1 MITSHSP
8 KQNRILAVLPPA
20 EYARLFPD
28 LELVNVSTGEGIYE
42 PNIRITHLYF
52 PIDCIIARLYELEDG
67 ASAQT
72 SITGNEGMVGISY
85 VLGNESTP
93 ARAVALSGGSA
104 FRIKAPLL
112 KKEFECGGNLQRLLL
127 RFTQAMI
134 IQTEQISIGNRH
146 HTIEQR
152 LCLFLLMTLDRM
164 SGNELYITHEQVSIF
179 LGVRRESITIAAQK
193 LEAMGAIQYRR
204 GHLTVVNRQELE
216 ELAGENYALVSKEY
230 ERYKRCLGGV
240 IPRL

>member
-8 KQNRILAVLPPA
+8 KQNRILAALPPA
-20 EYARLFPD
+20 DYARLLPD
-28 LELVNVSTGEGIYE
+28 LELVNLPVGEGVYE
-42 PNIRITHLYF
+42 PDIYITHLYF
-52 PIDCIIARLYELEDG
+52 PIDCIIVRLYELEDG

-72 SITGNEGMVGISY
+72 SVTGNEGMVEISY
-85 VLGNESTP
+85 VLGSEVTS

-112 KKEFECGGNLQRLLL
+112 KKEFESAGDLQRQLL
-127 RFTQAMI
+127 RFTQALI
-134 IQTEQISIGNRH
+134 IQTEHISVGNRH

-152 LCLFLLMTLDRM
+152 LCHFLLITLDRL
-164 SGNELYITHEQVSIF
+164 SGNELHITHEQVGIF
-179 LGVRRESITIAAQK
+179 LGVRRESITMAAQK

-216 ELAGENYALVSKEY
+216 ELAGENYAIVSREY
-230 ERYKRCLGGV
+230 ERLQEMSG
-240 IPRL
+240 L